1 MVDPTKLT
9 INTDVTAQQMA
20 ETIFGEGVSVESATY
35 TGAATASGIY
45 SGGDTTAPGLMPA
58 DTGVILL
65 TGNAGAVTNDSGEAN
80 QRPTII

>member
-1 MVDPTKLT
+1 MVDATKLT

-58 DTGVILL
+58 DTGR
-65 TGNAGAVTNDSGEAN
+65 DPFD
-80 QRPTII
+80 R

>member
-1 MVDPTKLT
+1 MVDATKLT

-45 SGGDTTAPGLMPA
+45 CGG
-58 DTGVILL
+58 
-65 TGNAGAVTNDSGEAN
+65 
-80 QRPTII
+80 